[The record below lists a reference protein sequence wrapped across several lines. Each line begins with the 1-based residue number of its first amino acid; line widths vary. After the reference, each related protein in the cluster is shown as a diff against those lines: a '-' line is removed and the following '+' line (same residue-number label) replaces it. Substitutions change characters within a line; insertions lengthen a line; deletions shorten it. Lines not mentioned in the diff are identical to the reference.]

1 MEKERAMYKTNRH
14 RMIVHSF
21 TIGKPEQVH
30 HFQIR
35 LPRNAKQVVAIDY
48 DLFVNAI
55 GKREG
60 VKADIVVAPKVE
72 TNTNGINETV
82 VPREQNA
89 NGTIESDRTN
99 HIKFILDSKSN
110 PVAGRLKLQSL
121 EKANIFYCEW
131 LKALEW
137 NIGINNN
144 GIFPFN
150 PFTLLNKVKPIQV
163 EVPPQTTI
171 LNGFYEDTI
180 LKNVR
185 ENFGY
190 KVKVFVWLE
199 MKEDSKGVEFD
210 FLKTK

>member
-1 MEKERAMYKTNRH
+1 MYKMNRH

-21 TIGKPEQVH
+21 SISKPEQVH

-55 GKREG
+55 ARTNG
-60 VKADIVVAPKVE
+60 VKADTLGVPKAEVN
-72 TNTNGINETV
+72 TNTINETV

-89 NGTIESDRTN
+89 NGTNESKRTN
-99 HIKFILDSKSN
+99 HINFIWDNKSN

-121 EKANIFYCEW
+121 EKANIFYSQW

-137 NIGINNN
+137 NIGINDN
-144 GIFPFN
+144 GIFPIN
-150 PFTLLNKVKPIQV
+150 PYTLLNKVKPIQV

-171 LNGFYEDTI
+171 LNGLYEDTV
-180 LKNVR
+180 LKNAK
-185 ENFGY
+185 ENFSY